1 MLGLPT
7 WALFLILV
15 GLCAIILGHVAF
27 LREGFSAG
35 EPGIRCGVDMAT
47 CTPGTVCMNGFC
59 QRPAKPELPDNEL
72 PVYPQ
77 GSLNPSTL

>member
-7 WALFLILV
+7 WVLTLLLV
-15 GLCAIILGHVAF
+15 GVCAILLGHAAF

-35 EPGIRCGVDMAT
+35 ESGIRCGVDMPT
-47 CTPGTVCMNGFC
+47 CAEGTVCMNGFC
-59 QRPAKPELPDNEL
+59 QRPTKPDLPDNEL

-77 GSLNPSTL
+77 GSMNPSTL